1 MQILNDHQCEAVSGG
16 GYSLVLPSI
25 DLGIITPI
33 NIGTAVGLL
42 EGTAMVGQDNTA
54 NISTTLA
61 SLLGGSNWVG
71 MP

>member
-1 MQILNDHQCEAVSGG
+1 MQILNDNQCEAISGG

-42 EGTAMVGQDNTA
+42 EGSAMVDQGNTA

-61 SLLGGSNWVG
+61 SLLGGGSWFS
-71 MP
+71 MA